1 MDMLEDTR
9 DIRITRLEGQVQVL
23 VDTQGAMLDRMD
35 VLIAN
40 QKEMKADLARLEANQ
55 VKIIEILQ
63 ALALEVADLK
73 DRIIGRPMGFVLPED
88 DDS

>member
-9 DIRITRLEGQVQVL
+9 DIRITRLEGRVQVL
-23 VDTQGAMLDRMD
+23 VDTQGAMLDKMD

-40 QKEMKADLARLEANQ
+40 QSELKANQ
-55 VKIIEILQ
+55 VKIIELIQ
-63 ALALEVADLK
+63 TLALEVADLK

>member
-1 MDMLEDTR
+1 MDMIEDTR
-9 DIRITRLEGQVQVL
+9 DIRITRLEGRVQVL
-23 VDTQGAMLDRMD
+23 VDTQGAMLDKMD

-40 QKEMKADLARLEANQ
+40 QSELKANQ
-55 VKIIEILQ
+55 VRIIELLQ

-73 DRIIGRPMGFVLPED
+73 DRIIGRPMGFAPPGD

>member
-9 DIRITRLEGQVQVL
+9 DIRITRLEGRVETLQDVQ
-23 VDTQGAMLDRMD
+23 DAMLDKMD

-40 QKEMKADLARLEANQ
+40 QNKMKANQEEMKSDL
-55 VKIIEILQ
+55 VKVIDLLQ
-63 ALALEVADLK
+63 ALTLEVADLK
-73 DRIIGRPMGFVLPED
+73 DRVIGRPMGFALPED

>member
-1 MDMLEDTR
+1 MDMIEDTR
-9 DIRITRLEGQVQVL
+9 DIRITRLEGRVQVL
-23 VDTQGAMLDRMD
+23 VDTQGAMLDKMD

-40 QKEMKADLARLEANQ
+40 QSELKANQ
-55 VKIIEILQ
+55 VRIIELLQ

>member
-1 MDMLEDTR
+1 MDMIDDTR
-9 DIRITRLEGQVQVL
+9 DIRITRLEGRVQVL

-40 QKEMKADLARLEANQ
+40 QSELKANQ
-55 VKIIEILQ
+55 VRIIELIQ
-63 ALALEVADLK
+63 TLALDVADLK
-73 DRIIGRPMGFVLPED
+73 DRVIGRPMGFVLPED

>member
-63 ALALEVADLK
+63 ALTLDVADLK
-73 DRIIGRPMGFVLPED
+73 DRIIGRPMGFATGD